1 MPITPKQAAIAKV
14 LGESRWRILGE
25 LCRLPQTASELAD
38 RVKTSANAVR
48 VHLDALE
55 EAGLV
60 EYEVARRQV
69 GKPTHVYSLTPAAE
83 FLLSKAYVPALSAIL
98 NAAKEQAPASFSS
111 ILHKA
116 GVALSRRNNGHKA
129 PTGGLADAKLLF
141 ESLGAATTID
151 RSAAGAVL
159 ETACCP
165 LSALTRDSNDL
176 CVMME
181 TALQSTT
188 GINARQ
194 DCVRGPHP
202 RCRFEFTSRGQ
213 Q

>member
-1 MPITPKQAAIAKV
+1 MPKTPKQAAIAKV
-14 LGESRWRILGE
+14 LGERRWRILGE

-83 FLLSKAYVPALSAIL
+83 SLLSKAYVPALSAIL
-98 NAAKEQAPASFSS
+98 NAAKAQAPESFSS
-111 ILHKA
+111 MLHQA
-116 GVALSRRNNGHKA
+116 GTALSRRGHGHKT
-129 PTGGLADAKLLF
+129 PSGGLSDAKLLF

-151 RSAAGAVL
+151 KSAAHAVL

-165 LSALTRDSNDL
+165 LSALTRYSSDL

-181 TALQSTT
+181 AALQSTT
-188 GINARQ
+188 GMTARH
-194 DCVRGPHP
+194 DCVRGAHP
-202 RCRFEFTSRGQ
+202 RCRFEFTSRGPQ
-213 Q
+213 